1 MTIPSTFQVEV
12 VCIVRYICKQ
22 NNTNLFEFSVV
33 FQIWYYGNSAIDER
47 FLKTKLLLWSYVDDM
62 LCK

>member
-22 NNTNLFEFSVV
+22 NNTNLFEFSVL
-33 FQIWYYGNSAIDER
+33 FQI
-47 FLKTKLLLWSYVDDM
+47 
-62 LCK
+62 